1 MRYHPGM
8 AREKDFLDEIIEES
22 TQKNPRFPELLK
34 AAATRRRLLRG
45 LGQKR
50 EDLGLTQKQVAQRM
64 ETSQSAVARMEAG
77 EIDAKLSTVD
87 RYAAAIGLKVE
98 WQLVNNGRRSH
109 SAGKSRPGTEGRLL
123 SRRGRY

>member
-1 MRYHPGM
+1 MIWGVASISAMRYHHGM

-22 TQKNPRFPELLK
+22 AQKNPEFPELVE

-50 EDLGLTQKQVAQRM
+50 EELGLTQKQVAERM

-87 RYAAAIGLKVE
+87 RYAAAISQKVE
-98 WQLVNNGRRSH
+98 WQLVNNGRARKKATTRS
-109 SAGKSRPGTEGRLL
+109 
-123 SRRGRY
+123 

>member
-1 MRYHPGM
+1 MRYHHDM

-22 TQKNPRFPELLK
+22 TQKNPGFSELVE

-50 EDLGLTQKQVAQRM
+50 EELGLTQKQVAERM

-87 RYAAAIGLKVE
+87 RFAAAIGHKVE
-98 WQLVNNGRRSH
+98 WQLVNNGRARKKATTRS
-109 SAGKSRPGTEGRLL
+109 
-123 SRRGRY
+123 